1 MDGPGQIYTLGY
13 GSRTFEELVALLREH
28 GITCLVDVRSV
39 PASRFRPEFSR
50 PALEAALTERGLRY
64 VYLGNALGGRPEDPD
79 CWVDDRIDY
88 GRVREKESYQRGIDR
103 LRRASAQRMAVALMC
118 SEGRPEECHRTH
130 LIGVSLRELGIP
142 VTHLDEEGCPRTHE
156 EVIERLTGGQMDLF
170 GEPPPPPEAPA
181 EPPPTTPPPTTPS
194 LEAARQVL
202 QRVFGYPELR
212 PFQERIIGSVLDGK
226 DTLGIMPTGA
236 GKSLCYQLPA
246 LLWEGLTVVISP
258 LLSLMQDQ
266 VDQLREVG
274 VAAVTLNSTLTPAAY
289 RDNVRQVRSGEA
301 KLLYVAPETLMR
313 EDIQVLLEESRVCC
327 LTVDEAHCISE
338 WGHDFRPEY
347 RQIRAVRDRF
357 PRAVCLA
364 LTATATERVREDIRK
379 ILGIAPEHTFVAG
392 FDRPNLFLEA
402 CRRGDAHAQLR
413 EFLAAYPDQAGI
425 IYCNTRKQVEDLTQ
439 HLQKAGIR
447 ALPYHAG
454 LEDAVRREN
463 QQLFQRDEVTVMV
476 ATVAF
481 GMGINKSNVR
491 FVAHYA
497 LPECLETYYQ
507 QVGRAGRDGLR
518 SDCLLLFSGA
528 DMATRYHLILEGN
541 PAERAGRTARLQAM
555 VRFAESTTCRRV
567 TLLRYF
573 GDEPPAD
580 PCGMCDNC
588 RSEAGGRTP
597 VDVSEDARLFL
608 ACLQQTG
615 ERFGRGHVI
624 DVLRGSQSAAVL
636 RWKHDR
642 LAAHGSG
649 RNRSAETWRRL
660 ADRFIELGLVEV
672 EMEHGTLRVADGGRR
687 ALAGEPVLV
696 ILDEPRTTRPTGDAP
711 ECDPLLFASLRRLR
725 KELADTA
732 GLAPFMVFSDRTLT
746 EMARTCPQSRAA
758 FLQIN
763 GVGERK
769 AAVYGEP
776 FLEAI
781 RAHIE
786 EHGVPAL
793 AEPTGLA
800 SIEGRRC
807 FEVGEAYR
815 AGATVEE
822 LQERW
827 NVTRNTIL
835 TNLYKYVRAGGT
847 LDPEPLLA
855 ECSLSPEDRD
865 RVLALFH
872 RLGHERLGPVNE
884 ALEGRVPY
892 PELHLL
898 RLCCLCK
905 QETGDSGEA
914 T

>member
-1 MDGPGQIYTLGY
+1 MDGPGQIYTIGY
-13 GSRTFEELVALLREH
+13 GSRTFEGLVAILREQ

-50 PALEAALTERGLRY
+50 PALEVALTEQGIRY
-64 VYLGNALGGRPEDPD
+64 VYLGNALGGRPEAPECYTDGK
-79 CWVDDRIDY
+79 IDY
-88 GRVREKESYQRGIDR
+88 DRVREQEFYRRGIDR
-103 LRRASAQRMAVALMC
+103 LRRAYAQRMPVVLMC
-118 SEGRPEECHRTH
+118 SEGRPEECHRAR
-130 LIGVSLRELGIP
+130 LIGASLHELGIP
-142 VTHLDEEGCPRTHE
+142 VAHLDEEGLPRTQQ

-170 GEPPPPPEAPA
+170 DEAP
-181 EPPPTTPPPTTPS
+181 PTPPVGPEPSAKPS
-194 LEAARQVL
+194 LEAARREL
-202 QRVFGYPELR
+202 ERVFGYTELR
-212 PFQERIIGSVLDGK
+212 PFQDRIIGSVLDGK

-246 LLWEGLTVVISP
+246 LLWEGLTVVVSP

-289 RDNVRQVRSGEA
+289 RDASRQVRYGEA
-301 KLLYVAPETLMR
+301 KLLYVAPETLLR
-313 EDIQVLLEESRVCC
+313 PEIQRLLDESRVCC

-347 RQIRAVRDRF
+347 RQVHTVRDRF
-357 PRAVCLA
+357 PRAVCVA

-392 FDRPNLFLEA
+392 FDRPNLYLETR
-402 CRRGDAHAQLR
+402 RRGDAHAQLR
-413 EFLAAYPDQAGI
+413 EFLAAYPEQAGI
-425 IYCNTRKQVEDLTQ
+425 IYCNTRKQVEDLTL
-439 HLQKAGIR
+439 HLQKAGLR

-528 DMATRYHLILEGN
+528 DMATRYHLILEGS

-555 VRFAESTTCRRV
+555 VRFAESTACRRAA
-567 TLLRYF
+567 LLRYF
-573 GDEPPAD
+573 GDDPPTA

-588 RSEAGGRTP
+588 LSDAAGRTP

-636 RWKHDR
+636 RRKHHR
-642 LAAHGSG
+642 LPGYGTG
-649 RNRSAETWRRL
+649 RSRSAETWRRL
-660 ADRFIELGLVEV
+660 ADQFIELGLVEV
-672 EMEHGTLRVADGGRR
+672 EMEHGSLRVTEAGRR

-696 ILDEPRTTRPTGDAP
+696 ILEEPRATRPTDNAP

-746 EMARTCPQSRAA
+746 EMARACPQSRAA
-758 FLQIN
+758 FLRIN

-769 AAVYGEP
+769 AEVYGER
-776 FLEAI
+776 FLEVI

-786 EHGVPAL
+786 EHGVPAQ

-800 SIEGRRC
+800 TIEGRRC

-815 AGATVEE
+815 AGVTLAD

-827 NVTRNTIL
+827 GVTRNTIL
-835 TNLYKYVRAGGT
+835 TNLYKYVRAGGS
-847 LDPEPLLA
+847 LEAEPLLA
-855 ECSLSPEDRD
+855 ECNLAPEERD
-865 RVLALFH
+865 RVLAVFQ
-872 RLGHERLGPVNE
+872 RRGHERLGPINE
-884 ALEGRVPY
+884 ALGGRVPY

-898 RLCCLCK
+898 RLYCLCK
-905 QETGDSGEA
+905 QAAGDVADPG
-914 T
+914 